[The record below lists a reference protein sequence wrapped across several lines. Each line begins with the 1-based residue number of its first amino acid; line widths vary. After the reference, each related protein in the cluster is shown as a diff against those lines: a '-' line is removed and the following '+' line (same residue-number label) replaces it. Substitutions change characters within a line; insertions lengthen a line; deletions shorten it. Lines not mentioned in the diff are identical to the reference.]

1 MSLKRKKRKEN
12 NIENI
17 SADFKL
23 IFAVLFHYLMLI
35 FSTIPF
41 SWKEKLKN
49 VNFLVPILSTVPCL
63 IVIDLKTI
71 LVAIAPHTQGIFCQS
86 DKSARLFPLTFCGEG
101 RVYCQMWF

>member
-12 NIENI
+12 NIKNI

-23 IFAVLFHYLMLI
+23 VFVVLFHYLMLI
-35 FSTIPF
+35 FSTILF
-41 SWKEKLKN
+41 SWKGKLKN

-71 LVAIAPHTQGIFCQS
+71 LVAIAPHTQNG
-86 DKSARLFPLTFCGEG
+86 KSACLFPVTFCGEG
-101 RVYCQMWF
+101 RIYCQMWF